1 MTKAAIWLRVST
13 GEQTT
18 ENQLAPLQEYAAR
31 RGLEVVTVYDMTG
44 VSARGQQQAALHEV
58 LIRARQGQ
66 FTALLCWALDRLTRE
81 GAEAFLRVYRQFK
94 RDRLPSDLVNG
105 AVDRDGRPSD
115 AGACPGDYGVD
126 RQDGV
131 RQDLRADKSWDGA
144 R

>member
-58 LIRARQGQ
+58 LIRPGRDSSRRCCAG
-66 FTALLCWALDRLTRE
+66 RLT
-81 GAEAFLRVYRQFK
+81 G
-94 RDRLPSDLVNG
+94 
-105 AVDRDGRPSD
+105 
-115 AGACPGDYGVD
+115 
-126 RQDGV
+126 
-131 RQDLRADKSWDGA
+131 
-144 R
+144 